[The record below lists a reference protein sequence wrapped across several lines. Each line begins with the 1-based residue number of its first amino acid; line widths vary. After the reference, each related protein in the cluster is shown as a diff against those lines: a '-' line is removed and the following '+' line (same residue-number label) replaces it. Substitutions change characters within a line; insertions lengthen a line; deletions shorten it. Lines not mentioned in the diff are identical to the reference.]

1 MDNIETIVQKVR
13 VTHPMYIKQ
22 EPYIDDTGL
31 YLPCEEYVPEGTAS
45 AYRMV
50 ISKEQFVEMYNKWIK
65 GEENE

>member
-1 MDNIETIVQKVR
+1 MDNTVPKRYIRSEK
-13 VTHPMYIKQ
+13 YIKQ

-31 YLPCEEYVPEGTAS
+31 YLPCEEYVPEGIAS

-50 ISKEQFVEMYNKWIK
+50 IAKEQFVEMYNKWIK

>member
-1 MDNIETIVQKVR
+1 MDIAKVSTATFVGR
-13 VTHPMYIKQ
+13 RYIKQ
-22 EPYIDDTGL
+22 KPYIDDTGL
-31 YLPCEEYVPEGTAS
+31 WIPCEEYVPEGTET